1 MTSALRRVKR
11 APWTAG
17 IVLGIVLAFTLLPLY
32 WMVTSSFKSS
42 GEIARIPATL
52 WPQSFSLEQYGKVF
66 AEGSLIGATGTSL
79 IVSIATTFVVV
90 VFASLA
96 AYATTHMQYRGT
108 RQVLSL
114 SLITQLL
121 PQAAVL
127 VPVFILWSSLGLVN
141 SLPGV
146 VLVYFAF
153 QLPVAVWI
161 IHGHFRSIPSE
172 VIEAAD
178 CDGSSR
184 LNTLVRIVVPMA
196 APGIAAVAIWCLIA
210 CWSELLFALVL
221 LGGATRTVP
230 VALSGL
236 IGEHTTDPGILL
248 AAATIAALPPLLLF
262 FFFQKYFSNGLA
274 GAVKG

>member
-1 MTSALRRVKR
+1 MTSVMRRAKR

-17 IVLGIVLAFTLLPLY
+17 IVLTLVLAFTLLPIY
-32 WMVTSSFKSS
+32 WMVTTSFKASS
-42 GEIARIPATL
+42 EIARIPATL
-52 WPQSFSLEQYGKVF
+52 WPENWSLDQYTKVF
-66 AEGSLIGATGTSL
+66 AEGSIVGATGRSL
-79 IVSIATTFVVV
+79 IVAIATTFFVVI
-90 VFASLA
+90 FASLA
-96 AYATTHMQYRGT
+96 AYATTHMRYRGT
-108 RQVLSL
+108 RKLLSL

-127 VPVFILWSSLGLVN
+127 VPVFILWAALGLVN

-161 IHGHFRSIPSE
+161 LHSHFRAIPSE

-178 CDGSSR
+178 VDGSSR
-184 LNTLVRIVVPMA
+184 LNTLVKVVMPMA
-196 APGIAAVAIWCLIA
+196 APGVAAVAIWCLIA

-221 LGGATRTVP
+221 LGGNSRTVP

-248 AAATIAALPPLLLF
+248 AAATIAALPPLILF

>member
-1 MTSALRRVKR
+1 MSRVARRVRR
-11 APWTAG
+11 APWVAG
-17 IVLGIVLAFTLLPLY
+17 VTLAVVLLFTLLPIY
-32 WMVTSSFKSS
+32 WMVTTAFKSS
-42 GEIARIPATL
+42 REIARIPATL
-52 WPQSFSLEQYGKVF
+52 WPETFSLDQFSKVF
-66 AEGSLIGATGTSL
+66 EEGSLVAATGRSL
-79 IVSIATTFVVV
+79 VVSIATTFFVV

-96 AYATTHMQYRGT
+96 AYAVSHMRYRGSKSL
-108 RQVLSL
+108 LSL
-114 SLITQLL
+114 SLVTQLL

-127 VPVFILWSSLGLVN
+127 VPVFILWSALGLVN
-141 SLPGV
+141 SLPGI

-161 IHGHFRSIPSE
+161 ITGHFRSIPGE

-178 CDGSSR
+178 VDGSSR

-221 LGGATRTVP
+221 LGGNMRTVP

-236 IGEHTTDPGILL
+236 IGEHTTDPGLLL
-248 AAATIAALPPLLLF
+248 AAATLAALPPLILF